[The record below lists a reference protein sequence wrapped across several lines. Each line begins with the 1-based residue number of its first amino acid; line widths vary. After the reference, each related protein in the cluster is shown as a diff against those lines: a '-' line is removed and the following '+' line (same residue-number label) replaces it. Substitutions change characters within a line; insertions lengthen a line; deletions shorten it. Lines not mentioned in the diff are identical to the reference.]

1 MRCKIKSLHVYDQ
14 YPHIQHMVQRQ
25 REVKSM
31 KYEELTMEV
40 VRFEGEDASIYTD
53 DITTSEEAL

>member
-1 MRCKIKSLHVYDQ
+1 
-14 YPHIQHMVQRQ
+14 
-25 REVKSM
+25 M